1 VQRLLPGGSG
11 ASKGGRRIANPP
23 QLNKLPH
30 KFALVQFIMI
40 EQPFTPAAR
49 RHIWRMLRAL
59 APAAARVERRCR
71 TLLRG
76 RSYDDAQIRALLAIL
91 PSAASRHRS
100 LNQFME
106 QVEYNGRRLAKLN
119 VPPAEA
125 DVVLRE
131 LGAILDAELTG
142 RFEPAREQLQL
153 ATILAMNQA
162 YYQVR
167 EAETQTFFGLYR
179 AEREAA
185 DLDDLLRRFVGILTQ
200 AFRARAGR
208 LLLSGEPPTGK
219 LARPL
224 YIERGKAEEGLIA
237 DPNMRGRYASYWS
250 YPVGSVALIQL
261 AFPVA
266 YPWLPRELALLVATA
281 ERCRDAIERSRMER
295 EIQRLSAE
303 ARRTEEAERR
313 RIGRELHD
321 EAGQSMLALRL
332 KLELMEQ
339 NAPAPLRSKLGEAR
353 AIVERTVDE
362 LRRIVAALSPAVL
375 ERLGLESAVRQLASR
390 FGKLH
395 LASVRTQVSV
405 PSAGLPMETQEVI
418 YRVAQEC
425 LQNIAKHSQAT
436 RVNLSLL
443 AADKRIRLSVAD
455 NGAGFCAETAL
466 RKPMSFGL
474 AGMRERAALLGGTL
488 AVRSVPGKG
497 TTVVLEL
504 PGTSARV
511 ANNVKDSCIPN

>member
-1 VQRLLPGGSG
+1 
-11 ASKGGRRIANPP
+11 
-23 QLNKLPH
+23 
-30 KFALVQFIMI
+30 MI
-40 EQPFTPAAR
+40 EHPLTPAAR
-49 RHIWRMLRAL
+49 RHIRRMLRAL

-71 TLLRG
+71 AFLKDTPVRRG
-76 RSYDDAQIRALLAIL
+76 RPYDDAQIRALLAIL
-91 PSAASRHRS
+91 PSAASRLRS

-106 QVEYNGRRLAKLN
+106 QVDYNGRRLAKLN
-119 VPPAEA
+119 VSPSE
-125 DVVLRE
+125 VLEVLRE
-131 LGAILDAELTG
+131 FGSSLETELAG

-179 AEREAA
+179 AEKEAT

-208 LLLSGEPPTGK
+208 LLLPEEPATGK

-224 YIERGKAEEGLIA
+224 YIEHGKPEERLVA
-237 DPNMRGRYASYWS
+237 DPEMRGRYASYWS

-266 YPWLPRELALLVATA
+266 YPWLPRELALLVAAA
-281 ERCRDAIERSRMER
+281 ERCREAIERSRMEK
-295 EIQRLSAE
+295 EIRRLSAE
-303 ARRTEEAERR
+303 ARRAEEEERR

-321 EAGQSMLALRL
+321 EAGQSMLTLRL
-332 KLELMEQ
+332 QLELMERD
-339 NAPAPLRSKLGEAR
+339 APTPLRTRLGEAR
-353 AIVERTVDE
+353 SIVERTVDE
-362 LRRIVAALSPAVL
+362 LRRIIAALSPAIL
-375 ERLGLESAVRQLASR
+375 ERLGLEAAIRQLAAR
-390 FGKLH
+390 FGKLQ
-395 LASVRTQVSV
+395 LASIRTRISV
-405 PSAGLPMETQEVI
+405 PSAGLPRETQEVI

-425 LQNIAKHSQAT
+425 LHNIAKHSQAT
-436 RVNLSLL
+436 HVNLSLL
-443 AADKRIRLSVAD
+443 AADKGIRLSVAD

-497 TTVVLEL
+497 TTIVLEL
-504 PGTSARV
+504 PRTSRAGG
-511 ANNVKDSCIPN
+511 K